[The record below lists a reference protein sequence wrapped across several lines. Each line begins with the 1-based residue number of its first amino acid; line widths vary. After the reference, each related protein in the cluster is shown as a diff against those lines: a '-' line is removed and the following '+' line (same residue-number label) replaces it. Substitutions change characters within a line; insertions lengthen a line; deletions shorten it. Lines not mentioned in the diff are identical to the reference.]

1 MNLIN
6 SLVTVLF
13 LAVVIGT
20 LVFYLR
26 ASYRKD
32 KEITLP
38 APNVDGGISVEKAIK
53 SRRSVRSYKQ
63 EALSI
68 AQVSQLLWAAQG
80 VTSNDGLR
88 SAPSAG
94 ALYPIEI
101 YLVAGKVTDIVA
113 GKVTDLAAGVY
124 KYSNKNHAL
133 TKIVDGDKRVDLSD
147 AALSQA
153 WIKDAP
159 AAIVVC
165 GVYER
170 TSKKYGQAA
179 PKYVYMEVGCVAQ
192 NVYLQ
197 ATSLGLGTTFVG
209 AIDEEKVA
217 TILNSDKSE
226 HALCILPVGIVS
238 N

>member
-6 SLVTVLF
+6 SLVTLLF
-13 LAVVIGT
+13 LSVIIGT

-38 APNVDGGISVEKAIK
+38 EPNIDGGISVEKAIK

-63 EALSI
+63 DALSI

-80 VTSNDGLR
+80 VTSFDGLR

-101 YLVAGKVTDIVA
+101 YLVAGKVIEI
-113 GKVTDLAAGVY
+113 AAGVY

-133 TKIVDGDKRVDLSD
+133 TKIVDGDKRVGLCD
-147 AALSQA
+147 AALSQE

-179 PKYVYMEVGCVAQ
+179 PKYVHMEVGCVAQ